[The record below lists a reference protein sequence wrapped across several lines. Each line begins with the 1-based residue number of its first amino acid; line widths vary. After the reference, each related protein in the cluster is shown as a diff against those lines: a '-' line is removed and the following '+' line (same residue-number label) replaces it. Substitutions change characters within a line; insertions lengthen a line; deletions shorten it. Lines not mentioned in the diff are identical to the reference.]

1 MITGK
6 QLIEWGYSPGTYF
19 KDALPAANAVAEA
32 GGDMAAIRSAVDKFV
47 PPPTIPLR
55 PSSEL
60 QYHVNIEAS
69 DVDDAANIE
78 SVEPV

>member
-32 GGDMAAIRSAVDKFV
+32 GGDIAAIRSASMNSFRRQ
-47 PPPTIPLR
+47 LSR
-55 PSSEL
+55 
-60 QYHVNIEAS
+60 
-69 DVDDAANIE
+69 
-78 SVEPV
+78 